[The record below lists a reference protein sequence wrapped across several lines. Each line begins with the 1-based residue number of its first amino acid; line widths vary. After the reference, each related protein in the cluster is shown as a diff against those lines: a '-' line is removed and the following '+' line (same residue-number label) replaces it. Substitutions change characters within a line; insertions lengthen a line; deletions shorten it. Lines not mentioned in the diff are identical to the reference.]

1 MEQTKQKAAQLR
13 LEAELRS
20 DRRIPSFVEPLPGEN
35 LMHELMHELRVSH
48 IELAMQNETLRQ
60 SQIELEKSRDRYVDF
75 YDFALVGY
83 LTLSSDAMIDEI
95 NLPGAE
101 LLGEGRKKL
110 MQRRFATF
118 VAPAEQDRWHRFF
131 LSALGN
137 DQKSHCKL
145 AIQQGNGTLS
155 NVMLIC
161 QRLQKPDKRWV
172 LRIVLSDIC
181 DDKQPDTAPPNDAQ

>member
-1 MEQTKQKAAQLR
+1 MEQTKQQAAQLR
-13 LEAELRS
+13 LEAESRI

-35 LMHELMHELRVSH
+35 MLHELMHELRVSQ

-60 SQIELEKSRDRYVDF
+60 SQIELEESRDRYVDF

-83 LTLSSDAMIDEI
+83 LTLSSDATIDEI

-101 LLGEGRKKL
+101 LLGMARKKL
-110 MQRRFATF
+110 MQRHFAAF
-118 VAPAEQDRWHRFF
+118 VAPAAQDRWHHFF
-131 LSALGN
+131 LSALEN

-145 AIQQGNGTLS
+145 ALQQSNGTLS

-181 DDKQPDTAPPNDAQ
+181 DDK